1 MSEVKVDY
9 KTFASESAKLEQA
22 ITQFEPFTARFTA
35 ETVPRLDGF
44 NSDFIESLRGTLTNM
59 ADDTGPELLATIKT
73 FSQKVQVLTN
83 EFETLD
89 EELANQGE

>member
-1 MSEVKVDY
+1 M
-9 KTFASESAKLEQA
+9 
-22 ITQFEPFTARFTA
+22 
-35 ETVPRLDGF
+35 
-44 NSDFIESLRGTLTNM
+44 RGTLTNM